1 MKVKITLV
9 YTDNSIVDLMDYENY
24 ENIDKL
30 CEALLNSFKQNN
42 GLGCVGNEY
51 IRTLI
56 NLSHVK
62 HVIIEKCE

>member
-1 MKVKITLV
+1 MKVKIILV

-30 CEALLNSFKQNN
+30 CESLLNSFKQNN
-42 GLGCVGNEY
+42 GLVCVGNEY

-56 NLSHVK
+56 NFAHVK
-62 HVIIEKCE
+62 HIKIEKCE